1 MQLLLPVQVIMAA
14 SIVMLNPSIHC
25 WGKPMS
31 FKMAPPGFLLSRLE
45 KFLHKEIYI
54 LCLFFSNK
62 IVCE

>member
-1 MQLLLPVQVIMAA
+1 
-14 SIVMLNPSIHC
+14 
-25 WGKPMS
+25 MS